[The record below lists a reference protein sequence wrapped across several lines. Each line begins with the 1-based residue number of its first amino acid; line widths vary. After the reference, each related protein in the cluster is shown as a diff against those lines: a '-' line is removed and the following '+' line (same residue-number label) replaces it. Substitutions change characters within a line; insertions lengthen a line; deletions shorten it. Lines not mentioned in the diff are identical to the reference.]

1 MAASIIQIQQS
12 VEKKEGELMVYV
24 SIVNTNV
31 IKAQGDNK
39 HQFSRAIQL
48 AIAKAH
54 QELKR
59 LIAAQRSQLQQA
71 QDLAKELSKCHS
83 RTLKNFGSKDE
94 VQRLIEAELEMLKH
108 RIEGMKKV
116 EADISSET
124 QQNSP
129 RSISWMN
136 YCIGETELLQL
147 TSNETFTIVDRSSV
161 LYCGPE
167 FCDVRN

>member
-1 MAASIIQIQQS
+1 MTENVEARVEACERRMAASITQIQQS

-48 AIAKAH
+48 AINVAKAH

-94 VQRLIEAELEMLKH
+94 VQRLIDAELEMLKH
-108 RIEGMKKV
+108 RIEGMEKV
-116 EADISSET
+116 EAT
-124 QQNSP
+124 SP
-129 RSISWMN
+129 PKLNKITHN
-136 YCIGETELLQL
+136 Q
-147 TSNETFTIVDRSSV
+147 SV
-161 LYCGPE
+161 G
-167 FCDVRN
+167 